1 MWEAPITA
9 KKTLLEAIKTR
20 VLVCD
25 GAMGTRLQGLR
36 GAGHECLDGL
46 NLDPL
51 YRQLVMAVHRS
62 YVEVGADIL
71 LTNTYGAN
79 SIKLARHGLANE
91 VREINIEGVRM
102 ARECAGP
109 ERFVGGSVGPLE
121 IHHIRHEYEESEVAA
136 IFNEQMEALVQA
148 GVDFLALETFQSLYE
163 AQAALREAVS
173 FGVPVLF
180 EVGGV
185 QNGKTGTG
193 ADISEFALL
202 ATRLGAHL
210 MGANCRAPYDV
221 LETIQRLAQFTHL
234 PLVAMPNAG
243 SPEID
248 RGRVVYHVNPE
259 QFQRFGKRLVEAG
272 ACIVGGCCGTEPAH
286 IAMLKQ
292 AVEGLKPPA
301 ERHPSALRV
310 QEVVAPAPEAVQEP
324 NPFEQVFKSVDFVI
338 SVEMRP
344 NREHSLTSFLEAGKK
359 LAQEGAHLFDVP
371 DNAGAKVTVDP
382 LVSAA
387 QMQRETQIPTMIHL
401 SACNRNLVAVQSYL
415 LGAWHAG
422 IRAVL
427 AVTGDHPNVGD
438 HDKYSSRVNDLKSS
452 VNLMRL
458 IKSMN
463 AGRLFNQAP
472 CCRCDFMI
480 GGGFNPGRGHK
491 AQLKWLE
498 QKVEAGAQF
507 IYTQPVYRELEVDMM
522 LEATAH
528 LPIPILVGILPIT
541 SRRNAEFFAAG
552 KIPGIVIPEEI
563 LAQYEKVETPEDGQK
578 LAMELTNDLLA
589 RIRKKIRGVY
599 LIPPFGKNRYTMVSE
614 LIAAVR

>member
-1 MWEAPITA
+1 MWEAPVTA
-9 KKTLLEAIKTR
+9 KKSLLDALKTR

-36 GAGHECLDGL
+36 GAGHECLDAL

-51 YRQLVMAVHRS
+51 YRQLVMAVHKS

-79 SIKLARHGLANE
+79 SVKLARHALTTE
-91 VREINIEGVRM
+91 VREINLEGVKM
-102 ARECAGP
+102 AREAAGP
-109 ERFVGGSVGPLE
+109 DRFVGGSVGPLE
-121 IHHIRHEYEESEVAA
+121 IHHIRQEYEETEVAA
-136 IFNEQMEALVQA
+136 IFHEQMEALVEG

-173 FGVPVLF
+173 FGIPVLF

-193 ADISEFALL
+193 ADVSEFALL
-202 ATRLGAHL
+202 ATRLGASL
-210 MGANCRAPYDV
+210 VGANCRAPYDV
-221 LETIQRLAQFTHL
+221 LETLQRLAQYTHL

-292 AVEGLKPPA
+292 AVEGLAPPPV
-301 ERHPSALRV
+301 RHPSAVRV
-310 QEVVAPAPEAVQEP
+310 VEVERPAVEAVQEP
-324 NPFEQVFKSVDFVI
+324 NPFAEVFQRVKFVV

-344 NREHSLTSFLEAGKK
+344 NREQPLATFLDAGKR
-359 LAQEGAHLFDVP
+359 LAQDGVHLFDVP

-382 LVSAA
+382 LVAA
-387 QMQRETQIPTMIHL
+387 SHLQRETGIPTMIHL

-422 IRAVL
+422 IKAVL

-458 IKSMN
+458 IGSLNQGK
-463 AGRLFNQAP
+463 LFNQAP
-472 CCRCDFMI
+472 CCRCNFLI

-498 QKVEAGAQF
+498 QKVEAGARF
-507 IYTQPVYRELEVDMM
+507 IYTQPVYREQEVDQM

-528 LPIPILVGILPIT
+528 LDLPILVGVLPIT

-563 LAQYEKVETPEDGQK
+563 LARYEKVDTPEEGQK
-578 LAMELTNDLLA
+578 LAAELTFDLLD
-589 RIRKKIRGVY
+589 RIKGKIRGIY
-599 LIPPFGKNRYTMVSE
+599 IIPPFGKNRYAMVSDI
-614 LIAAVR
+614 IASVR

>member
-1 MWEAPITA
+1 MWEAPVTA
-9 KKTLLEAIKTR
+9 KKTLLDALKTR

-36 GAGHECLDGL
+36 GAGHECLDAL

-51 YRQLVMAVHRS
+51 YRQLVMAVHKS
-62 YVEVGADIL
+62 YVDVGADVL

-79 SIKLARHGLANE
+79 SVKLARHALSSE
-91 VREINIEGVRM
+91 VREINIEGVKM
-102 ARECAGP
+102 AREAAGP
-109 ERFVGGSVGPLE
+109 DRFVGGSVGPLE
-121 IHHIRHEYEESEVAA
+121 IHHIREEFEETEVAA
-136 IFNEQMEALVQA
+136 IFHEQMEALVA
-148 GVDFLALETFQSLYE
+148 GGVDFLALETFQSLYE
-163 AQAALREAVS
+163 GQAALKEAVS
-173 FGVPVLF
+173 FGLPVLF

-193 ADISEFALL
+193 ADVSEFALM

-210 MGANCRAPYDV
+210 VGANCRAPFDV
-221 LETIQRLAQFTHL
+221 LETLQRLAQFTHL

-292 AVEGLKPPA
+292 AVEGMAPPPV
-301 ERHPSALRV
+301 RHPSKVRV
-310 QEVVAPAPEAVQEP
+310 HEVERPSQEAVQEP
-324 NPFEQVFKSVDFVI
+324 NPFREVFKSVDFVV

-344 NREHSLTSFLEAGKK
+344 NREQPLATFLEAGKR
-359 LAQEGAHLFDVP
+359 LAQDGVHLFDVP

-387 QMQRETQIPTMIHL
+387 AMQRETGIPTMIHL

-422 IRAVL
+422 IKAVL

-458 IKSMN
+458 IGSLN
-463 AGRLFNQAP
+463 QGQLFNQSP
-472 CCRCDFMI
+472 CCRCNFMI

-498 QKVEAGAQF
+498 QKVAAGAQF
-507 IYTQPVYRELEVDMM
+507 IYTQPVYRPLEVEEM

-528 LPIPILVGILPIT
+528 LDIPILVGILPIT

-563 LAQYEKVETPEDGQK
+563 LARYEKVETPEDGQK
-578 LAMELTNDLLA
+578 LATELTFDLLD
-589 RIRKKIRGVY
+589 RIKSKIRGIY
-599 LIPPFGKNRYTMVSE
+599 IIPPFGKNRYAMVSDI
-614 LIAAVR
+614 IASVR